1 MANHDRDDEMLA
13 RSGALRMVGAGAGG
27 TGMLGGRKG
36 GDAEIQELR
45 EALRH
50 TQQQLDDVLG
60 NSSEGVIVLDSN
72 SRINHINVRAI
83 QLFLTNQCSPEVLRG
98 ANFWTEF
105 PELRDTVLETQFRQA
120 MISQE
125 HSSFEWYYLPQRRW
139 LDVRVCPSDNGLT
152 SYVQDIGRRKSDEQ
166 AARDSAQRLQVAL
179 AAGRLGDWRW
189 DAGTGLLTVGARA
202 AEIIDT
208 QGSTALAWHTVR
220 ERLLPEDLAA
230 ASAAFRTA
238 CETHTDF
245 NVECRIR
252 RHNGELCWLA
262 VVGHVDTGSDGRLSG
277 MTGMIQ
283 DITARRLAEQTLR
296 KSEEALRAL
305 ANSIPQLAW
314 IAGANGAMLWCNER
328 WYEYTG
334 MARDQ
339 AALNAW
345 EETCAPEC
353 LPQLKQHWADAL
365 ASGQPF
371 EMEFPIRGADG
382 QFRWFLTRANPV
394 AAPADG
400 QPPRWLGT
408 STDVDQVKRAQEEL
422 RDQSNALELLNN
434 TGNILAATRD
444 LPTLLQQV
452 TDAATNI
459 SGARYGAFFY
469 NGRTPDGEILQLH
482 TLSGAK
488 AEEFDALG
496 HPRATALL
504 GPTMRGQGA
513 IRIDDV
519 SMDQRYGQASPHH
532 GMPGGHPQVR
542 SYLALPVVSRS
553 GEVIGSMLFG
563 HPEPGM
569 FTARTERIVG
579 GIAAQAAVAID
590 NTRMYEAAQRA
601 AEERKVLLDSERSA
615 RAEAERTSQMKDEF
629 LATLS
634 HELRTPLSA
643 ILGWSQV
650 LRRGTRDQAD
660 LHRGLQTIERN
671 ARNQAQ
677 LIEDLL
683 DMSRITS
690 GKVLLD
696 MQTLSPASVIDAAI
710 EALRPAAEAK
720 NIRLEKFIAD
730 DVGLIAGDPSRLQQ
744 VMWNLLSNALKFT
757 PRDGM
762 VRISATRDNAY
773 VSLTVSDT
781 GTGIRPEFL
790 AHVFERFRQAD
801 ASTTRKHGGLGLGLS
816 IVKHLVE
823 QHGGV
828 VQADSEGEGRGA
840 TFTVQ
845 LPVAA
850 GSVQLPQT
858 ARKTAPEPVPPPAE
872 EGPSQLS
879 GVNVLVVDDEAD
891 ARELIK
897 RILNDA
903 GAQVHTAGTAAQAL
917 QLLLSERPQLMISD
931 IGMPDIDGFELL
943 ALVRALGAG
952 KGGDLPAIALTAF
965 ARSEDRTRA
974 LREGFAA
981 HVAKPVEP
989 AQLIATVSA
998 ITARRSA

>member
-1 MANHDRDDEMLA
+1 
-13 RSGALRMVGAGAGG
+13 
-27 TGMLGGRKG
+27 
-36 GDAEIQELR
+36 
-45 EALRH
+45 
-50 TQQQLDDVLG
+50 
-60 NSSEGVIVLDSN
+60 
-72 SRINHINVRAI
+72 
-83 QLFLTNQCSPEVLRG
+83 
-98 ANFWTEF
+98 
-105 PELRDTVLETQFRQA
+105 
-120 MISQE
+120 
-125 HSSFEWYYLPQRRW
+125 
-139 LDVRVCPSDNGLT
+139 
-152 SYVQDIGRRKSDEQ
+152 
-166 AARDSAQRLQVAL
+166 
-179 AAGRLGDWRW
+179 
-189 DAGTGLLTVGARA
+189 
-202 AEIIDT
+202 
-208 QGSTALAWHTVR
+208 
-220 ERLLPEDLAA
+220 
-230 ASAAFRTA
+230 
-238 CETHTDF
+238 
-245 NVECRIR
+245 
-252 RHNGELCWLA
+252 
-262 VVGHVDTGSDGRLSG
+262 
-277 MTGMIQ
+277 
-283 DITARRLAEQTLR
+283 
-296 KSEEALRAL
+296 
-305 ANSIPQLAW
+305 
-314 IAGANGAMLWCNER
+314 
-328 WYEYTG
+328 
-334 MARDQ
+334 
-339 AALNAW
+339 
-345 EETCAPEC
+345 
-353 LPQLKQHWADAL
+353 
-365 ASGQPF
+365 
-371 EMEFPIRGADG
+371 
-382 QFRWFLTRANPV
+382 
-394 AAPADG
+394 
-400 QPPRWLGT
+400 
-408 STDVDQVKRAQEEL
+408 
-422 RDQSNALELLNN
+422 
-434 TGNILAATRD
+434 
-444 LPTLLQQV
+444 
-452 TDAATNI
+452 
-459 SGARYGAFFY
+459 
-469 NGRTPDGEILQLH
+469 
-482 TLSGAK
+482 
-488 AEEFDALG
+488 
-496 HPRATALL
+496 
-504 GPTMRGQGA
+504 
-513 IRIDDV
+513 
-519 SMDQRYGQASPHH
+519 
-532 GMPGGHPQVR
+532 
-542 SYLALPVVSRS
+542 
-553 GEVIGSMLFG
+553 
-563 HPEPGM
+563 
-569 FTARTERIVG
+569 
-579 GIAAQAAVAID
+579 
-590 NTRMYEAAQRA
+590 
-601 AEERKVLLDSERSA
+601 
-615 RAEAERTSQMKDEF
+615 
-629 LATLS
+629 
-634 HELRTPLSA
+634 
-643 ILGWSQV
+643 
-650 LRRGTRDQAD
+650 
-660 LHRGLQTIERN
+660 
-671 ARNQAQ
+671 
-677 LIEDLL
+677 
-683 DMSRITS
+683 MSRITS

-858 ARKTAPEPVPPPAE
+858 ARKTAPAPVPPPAE